1 MTKPRPH
8 FLTGGIVV
16 RGAVALLA
24 VIVWSCATA
33 APHARPDDIA
43 VTVAQH
49 GGKVTIDVE
58 LNVDAS
64 PQETW
69 AVLTD
74 FDNLASFVSGL
85 EVSQVIE
92 KYDAY
97 WTVLQ
102 RGRAGTRPF
111 SVPYESIRS
120 VELLPY
126 ETIRAKLIS
135 GSVRHYVDTTRLI
148 ADGART
154 RIVSNAECIPGVWLP
169 PFIGI
174 AFVREETRSQFSDL
188 RTEILRR
195 RNSRH

>member
-1 MTKPRPH
+1 M
-8 FLTGGIVV
+8 
-16 RGAVALLA
+16 LLA
-24 VIVWSCATA
+24 ALVSCCGMA
-33 APHARPDDIA
+33 APYSRPDDIA
-43 VTVAQH
+43 VTVAQY

-58 LNVDAS
+58 LDVDAS
-64 PQETW
+64 PKEAW

-74 FDNLASFVSGL
+74 FDNHASFVSGL

-102 RGRAGTRPF
+102 KGRAGTGLF
-111 SVPYESIRS
+111 SVLYESIRI

-135 GSVRHYVDTTRLI
+135 GSVRHYIGTTRLI

-154 RIVSNAECIPGVWLP
+154 RIASNAECIPGVWLP
-169 PFIGI
+169 PFVGI
-174 AFVREETRSQFSDL
+174 AFVREEIRSQFADL
-188 RTEILRR
+188 RAEILRR
-195 RNSRH
+195 RNLRP